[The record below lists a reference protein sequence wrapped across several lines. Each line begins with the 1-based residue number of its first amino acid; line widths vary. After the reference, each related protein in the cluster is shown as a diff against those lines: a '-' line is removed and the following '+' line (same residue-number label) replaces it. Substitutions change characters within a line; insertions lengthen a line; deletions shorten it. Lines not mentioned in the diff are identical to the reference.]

1 MQALAA
7 AGGSITNNPDTP
19 REASPAL
26 LSSPAIAKSTI
37 TKSPMMKSPMAASPG
52 GALSSVGVDPP
63 PPSLDCLDR
72 TNSIDS
78 VQDRQVICHR

>member
-7 AGGSITNNPDTP
+7 AGGSITNIPDIP

-26 LSSPAIAKSTI
+26 LSSPAIAKSPI
-37 TKSPMMKSPMAASPG
+37 TKSPMAVSPG

-78 VQDRQVICHR
+78 VQERQVRCH